1 VTRMLDWLHSA
12 LLIVCCLALLANASC
27 HREVGANV
35 LFPSSNEAAGWVKS
49 SDIRAFEAVDLW
61 KYIDG
66 EAERYVKAGVQR
78 VFTSDYKYQNKID
91 AVVDIYTMASA
102 EGSKRILESEPAGDA
117 RSVQLGDG
125 ARLYSQSL
133 IFRRGSYLVRI
144 VAYQESAETP
154 QALFQLGRVIE
165 GRVAR

>member
-1 VTRMLDWLHSA
+1 VRRMRQRLHSA
-12 LLIVCCLALLANASC
+12 LLLVCCLALFANGSC
-27 HREVGANV
+27 HREGGANV

-49 SDIRAFEAVDLW
+49 SDIRTFEAVDLW

-66 EAERYVKAGVQR
+66 EAERYVKAGVER
-78 VFTSDYKYQNKID
+78 VCTSDYKYQNKID
-91 AVVDIYTMASA
+91 AVVDIYTMANA
-102 EGSKRILESEPAGDA
+102 EGSKRIFESEPAGDA

-154 QALFQLGRVIE
+154 QTLFQLGRAIE
-165 GRVAR
+165 ERVTR

>member
-1 VTRMLDWLHSA
+1 MRRMRHRLHSA
-12 LLIVCCLALLANASC
+12 LLIGCCLALFANGSC
-27 HREVGANV
+27 HREGGANV

-49 SDIRAFEAVDLW
+49 SDIRTFEAVDLW

-66 EAERYVKAGVQR
+66 EAERYVKAGVER

-91 AVVDIYTMASA
+91 AVVDIYTMANA
-102 EGSKRILESEPAGDA
+102 EGSKRIFESEPAGDA
-117 RSVQLGDG
+117 RSVRLGDN

-133 IFRRGSYLVRI
+133 IFHRGSYLVRI

-154 QALFQLGRVIE
+154 QALFQLGRAIE
-165 GRVAR
+165 GRVTR

>member
-1 VTRMLDWLHSA
+1 VTTMLDRLHSA
-12 LLIVCCLALLANASC
+12 LLLVCCLALFANGSC
-27 HREVGANV
+27 HREAGTNA
-35 LFPSSNEAAGWVKS
+35 LFPSSNEAAGWIKS
-49 SDIRAFEAVDLW
+49 SDIRTFEAVDLW

-66 EAERYVKAGVQR
+66 DAERYAKAGVER

-91 AVVDIYTMASA
+91 AVVDIYTMANA
-102 EGSKRILESEPAGDA
+102 EGSKRIFESEPAGDA
-117 RSVQLGDG
+117 RPVQLGDS

-154 QALFQLGRVIE
+154 QALFQLGWAIE
-165 GRVAR
+165 GRVTR